1 MSDNLHG
8 RSFLKELDLTPREWR
23 GLLSLA
29 ASLKAAK
36 AAGSERRHLS
46 GKNIALIFEKTST
59 RTRSAFEVAAFDQG
73 AHVTYLDPTGSQLG
87 HKESIAD
94 TARVL
99 ERRYNA
105 IDEIRVLIHRARRTS
120 MVKLPSWLPR
130 ARAEEGA
137 PMSSGQAVQP
147 QPMTVSSTAGDR

>member
-1 MSDNLHG
+1 MAYNLRN
-8 RSFLKELDLTPREWR
+8 RSFVKEIDIEPRELKF
-23 GLLSLA
+23 LLELA
-29 ASLKAAK
+29 GALKPAK
-36 AAGSERRHLS
+36 YAGNEAKRLEGRE
-46 GKNIALIFEKTST
+46 IALILEKTST
-59 RTRSAFEVAAFDQG
+59 RIRSAFEVAAFDQG

-99 ERRYNA
+99 GRMYNA
-105 IDEIRVLIHRARRTS
+105 IDEIGVLIRHARRTS

-137 PMSSGQAVQP
+137 PMSSGQAVPP
-147 QPMTVSSTAGDR
+147 QPMTVCSTAGDR